1 MATNVLL
8 SVAATAN
15 ESADF
20 TVAVGSTLSVFL
32 DYGTGVEQCPR
43 TAEILIQKKSGSDYH
58 TMFRLNAALP
68 AAVIEGAG
76 TYRAKRGV
84 QDVAVGLDSET

>member
-1 MATNVLL
+1 MATNTLL
-8 SVAATAN
+8 AVASTAAT
-15 ESADF
+15 SSDF
-20 TVAVGSTLSVFL
+20 TVAVGGTLSVFL
-32 DYGTGVEQCPR
+32 DYGVGVEQCPA

-58 TMFRLNAALP
+58 TMFRLNRATP